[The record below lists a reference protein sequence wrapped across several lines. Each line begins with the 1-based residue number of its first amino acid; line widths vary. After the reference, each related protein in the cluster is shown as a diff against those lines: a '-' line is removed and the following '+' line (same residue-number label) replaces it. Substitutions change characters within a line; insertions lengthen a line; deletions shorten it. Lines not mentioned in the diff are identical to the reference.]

1 VEIHAG
7 IILGEFKEESPEI
20 RMKNLVYAIYP
31 LKYKN
36 IEYGRQNK
44 EEYRDRQRFR
54 GGSAMDPAQISRR
67 WRMDGPGRLKAS
79 CDLVASQ

>member
-20 RMKNLVYAIYP
+20 RMKNLVYPIYP

-36 IEYGRQNK
+36 IEYRRQHIEEYK
-44 EEYRDRQRFR
+44 EEHRMR
-54 GGSAMDPAQISRR
+54 GGSAMDT
-67 WRMDGPGRLKAS
+67 
-79 CDLVASQ
+79 V